1 MEIYGKIVPRWV
13 IRSCCTPEDRAGAPP
28 PFHPKCHCHHL
39 LRSCQETAV
48 RTRKFLLPTP
58 HSAPGRPRRS
68 HETGGT
74 IHTSPF
80 SWSCFGRTFPTTRD
94 KRGQSWR
101 DGRHCALLLL
111 SAPFSSTCLGM
122 FLPPAPPADFLPPQW
137 CRQRCRVD
145 ARQIPSWSCH
155 PFCLRALKPQKR
167 WGGGGGPG
175 AVTE

>member
-111 SAPFSSTCLGM
+111 SAPFSSTWSLL
-122 FLPPAPPADFLPPQW
+122 LPQQIF
-137 CRQRCRVD
+137 CRHNGAGSGAGSMPGRSR
-145 ARQIPSWSCH
+145 AGAAT
-155 PFCLRALKPQKR
+155 PF
-167 WGGGGGPG
+167 
-175 AVTE
+175 V